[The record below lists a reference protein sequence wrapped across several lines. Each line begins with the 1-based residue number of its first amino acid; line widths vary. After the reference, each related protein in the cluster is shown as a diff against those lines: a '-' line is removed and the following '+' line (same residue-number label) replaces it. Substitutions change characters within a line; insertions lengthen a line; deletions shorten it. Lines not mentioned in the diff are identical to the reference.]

1 VFSCLISG
9 LNTNVGA
16 VMSWTEGVTLG
27 IALLG
32 AVLGIINICHQ
43 LNQDRL
49 KLKVIPKIGFV
60 MDGGIL
66 VGDRSNPMVDA
77 LVRTGRPTRLCIEV
91 INLSSFAV
99 TISDVG
105 FGPAKGDLRHS
116 MINPE
121 ISAGKKWPTRL
132 EPREAMT
139 AYAPVGTKLDPAVMR
154 RPVAYAATDCDRVR
168 YGSSPIFKEYM
179 RQLRAGK

>member
-1 VFSCLISG
+1 
-9 LNTNVGA
+9 
-16 VMSWTEGVTLG
+16 MSWTEGVTLG

-43 LNQDRL
+43 LNRDRL

-60 MDGGIL
+60 MGGGIL
-66 VGDRSNPMVDA
+66 AGDRRNSMVDA
-77 LVRTGRPTRLCIEV
+77 LVRTGNPARLCIEV

-105 FGPAKGDLRHS
+105 FGLVRDGPRHS
-116 MINPE
+116 LINPE

-132 EPREAMT
+132 KPRESMT
-139 AYAPVGTKLDPAVMR
+139 AYAPVGTKIDPAVMR

-179 RQLRAGK
+179 RQLRAGRARG